1 MAPGE
6 CGFNTPGIL
15 VKAIRAGSLPI
26 QAADLI
32 KAELEKNRFKM
43 NFNSFQEF
51 LGG

>member
-6 CGFNTPGIL
+6 CGFNTPCIL
-15 VKAIRAGSLPI
+15 LKAIRAGILSTW
-26 QAADLI
+26 AADLI